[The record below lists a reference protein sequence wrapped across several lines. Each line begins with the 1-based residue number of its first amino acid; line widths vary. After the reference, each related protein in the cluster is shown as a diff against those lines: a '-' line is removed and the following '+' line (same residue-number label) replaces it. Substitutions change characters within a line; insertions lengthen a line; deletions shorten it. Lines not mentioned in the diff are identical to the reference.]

1 MLLRCKVT
9 KLFYINVPFTK
20 LRVSVAFVIILA
32 SMLVCDF
39 SVYSFCVI
47 ISAALHEA
55 GHIVALKMAG
65 AKIQN
70 ITVVPFGAEI
80 RTDVDMLPY
89 KKELLVALAGPAA
102 NIILA
107 VVLLLIYFLA
117 NSRVVMFF
125 AACNLILA
133 FINLVPVRTLDGSRA
148 LSAVLLEKMPY
159 EKADAYIESIS
170 SAAFAFLTFAS
181 FVLLVVTGCNFSLVI
196 FCVYT
201 FISVYAR
208 REM

>member
-1 MLLRCKVT
+1 MT
-9 KLFYINVPFTK
+9 KLLYINIPFMK
-20 LRVSVAFVIILA
+20 ARISVALISIILA
-32 SMLVCDF
+32 MLICDF

-47 ISAALHEA
+47 LSAAIHET

-70 ITVVPFGAEI
+70 ITVLPFGAEI
-80 RTDVDMLPY
+80 RTDADMLPY

-102 NIILA
+102 NIVFAL
-107 VVLLLIYFLA
+107 VSGTLWFLFCKP
-117 NSRVVMFF
+117 VIMFF
-125 AACNLILA
+125 AVCNLILA

-148 LSAVLLEKMPY
+148 LGCVLLEKMPY

-170 SAAFAFLTFAS
+170 SAAFALLTFAS
-181 FVLLVVTGCNFSLVI
+181 FVLLAVTGCNFSLII